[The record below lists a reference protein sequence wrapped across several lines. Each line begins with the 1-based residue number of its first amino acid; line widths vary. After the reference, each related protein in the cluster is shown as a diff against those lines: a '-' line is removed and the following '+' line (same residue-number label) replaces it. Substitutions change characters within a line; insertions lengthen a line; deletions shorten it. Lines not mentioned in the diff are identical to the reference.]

1 MWRRYTSFPAALIA
15 LAFAL
20 PSAADID
27 RSPQVVELVRMHD
40 LSTSVSI
47 GNYYLKQEA
56 LLATR
61 SLLSDLG
68 RQQDLGD
75 EWNPRNPYWR
85 QAEAALLE
93 RAAARIDRDFGSLTW
108 FQPQWAD
115 VSRSEFSDSEL
126 QALLAHFG
134 SEVGRKQ
141 MQIVNHTVSTHVM
154 MTLSFSGKLKDVPG
168 IEEERAE
175 MQSLWNAED
184 RAMRFSLHDVANAEG
199 QRFALSPLGKKYFV
213 AAVLKLTGLVSR
225 RIDELAA
232 SMPLELGADLG
243 RVQPY
248 LEAFRGGRG

>member
-1 MWRRYTSFPAALIA
+1 MWRRCSSFSAALIA
-15 LAFAL
+15 ISFAL

-27 RSPQVVELVRMHD
+27 RSHQAVELVRMHD

-85 QAEAALLE
+85 QAEEALLE
-93 RAAARIDRDFGSLTW
+93 RAAARIDRDFGSLAW

-115 VSRSEFSDSEL
+115 ISRSEFSESEL

-154 MTLSFSGKLKDVPG
+154 MALSFSGKLKEVPG

-184 RAMRFSLHDVANAEG
+184 RAMRFSLQDVANVEG

-232 SMPLELGADLG
+232 SIPLELGDDLG